1 MYSLRMCYYDV
12 RDNLLFE
19 KYLQCLK
26 DGLLSTVSEPKQKRK
41 HLWDEIGQELG
52 KVFSNFVASPD
63 LNVPYKV
70 MEKIEG
76 SNPVTKRIG
85 IGIADM
91 VQTHLNPIKRNKKIK
106 TNKVSMVHYL
116 KQIYTIWWS
125 PVGRW
130 MKCTVC
136 ICKHIMITFF
146 FASKMQEETFI
157 SERILKY
164 TIEFRRSALTHLV
177 S

>member
-1 MYSLRMCYYDV
+1 MCYYDV
-12 RDNLLFE
+12 RHNLLFE
-19 KYLQCLK
+19 KDLQSLK
-26 DGLLSTVSEPKQKRK
+26 DGLLSTGSEPKQKSK
-41 HLWDEIGQELG
+41 HLWHEIGQELG
-52 KVFSNFVASPD
+52 KVFSNFCCNPRLKCSIQSHEK
-63 LNVPYKV
+63 NRRKKSSEKKV
-70 MEKIEG
+70 G
-76 SNPVTKRIG
+76 T
-85 IGIADM
+85 GIANM
-91 VQTHLNPIKRNKKIK
+91 VQTHLNPIKWNKKIK

-130 MKCTVC
+130 MKYTVC
-136 ICKHIMITFF
+136 ICKHIMITIF

-164 TIEFRRSALTHLV
+164 AVEFPRSALTYLV